1 MIFDLPT
8 VQMENLNISIGLD
21 FFQVSTSNDK
31 ISARCINE
39 SGPII

>member
-21 FFQVSTSNDK
+21 FFKFQQAMIK
-31 ISARCINE
+31 
-39 SGPII
+39 